1 MTQVVDD
8 VTQVVHQGA
17 HVTLQTTDAGPV
29 DARPVDAGAADADSM
44 GTSAGPVDTGQAT
57 ASAVAAEAPWT
68 VEQFNR
74 ALTARGLQPP
84 QRVRHRTT
92 PSSSQD
98 IAG

>member
-8 VTQVVHQGA
+8 VTQVVHD
-17 HVTLQTTDAGPV
+17 TLQTTDAGPV

-68 VEQFNR
+68 VERLNR
-74 ALTARGLQPP
+74 ALTAQGLQPP
-84 QRVRHRTT
+84 QRVRHWTT

>member
-1 MTQVVDD
+1 MTQVVHD
-8 VTQVVHQGA
+8 
-17 HVTLQTTDAGPV
+17 TLQTTDAGPV

-74 ALTARGLQPP
+74 ALTAQGLQPP
-84 QRVRHRTT
+84 QRVRHWTT